1 MGSIDGGLEELTRAI
16 LEVKVGKVRE
26 INSKCTY
33 FKMA

>member
-1 MGSIDGGLEELTRAI
+1 MGSIDGSLEELSQAI
-16 LEVKVGKVRE
+16 LEVRVGKVRE